1 MGFYKHATHRRP
13 GDEPF
18 WDPPFMTRDGPKM
31 VYFGPKMAKQGRI
44 VNVPKWSKS
53 IKMANLSIF
62 DHSEPLLAHL
72 DTFGP

>member
-31 VYFGPKMAKQGRI
+31 VYFGPKIAKHGRL
-44 VNVPKWSKS
+44 VNVSKWSKGS
-53 IKMANLSIF
+53 KRDQNGQPQCF
-62 DHSEPLLAHL
+62 
-72 DTFGP
+72 